1 MIKKIIQISVI
12 RFNVLLSI
20 ICFVIITS
28 CLSKQSRLDDS
39 KIFRYN
45 EFKNVTSLD
54 PAFARNPQNIWPIQQ
69 LFNALVQLDDSLNVK
84 PEIAKKWEISKNG
97 LEYTF
102 TLRNDVYFHNSV
114 LFKNSITR
122 KVVADDFTY
131 SFNRLKDKKIASP
144 GGWVLQNVE
153 EFKAKNDSIFKI
165 KLKKPFPAFLAL
177 LSMRYCSVVPMEVVD
192 FYKED
197 FRNNPIGTGPFKFK
211 RWEENVKLVLRKNKN
226 YFETDL
232 NGRKLPF
239 LESISIS
246 FLPDIQSEF
255 MLFTQGKL
263 DFLNSIDN
271 SYKDDLLTPNG
282 DLQEKYKAN
291 IKMLK
296 GPYLN
301 TEYIG
306 FYLKSESKAVKS
318 KLIREAINIGF
329 DRKKMISYLRNNIG
343 FPADQGF
350 IPRGLPGHKV
360 LDSIKYNPK
369 KAKKL
374 VNEFISENKII
385 PSIKLATDA
394 NYVDICEY
402 IQRELEKIGIQIT
415 IDIMPTATLRQL
427 KSNGNLEAFRASWI
441 ADYPD
446 AENYLSL
453 FTSKN
458 HSPQGPNYTHYENS
472 YFDSLYNISIGI
484 NNIKERIEIYSKMN
498 SLIMDSLPI
507 IPLYYDQSTRFI
519 HKNVKNIGINPI
531 NLIQLKNVYKD
542 TFQ

>member
-1 MIKKIIQISVI
+1 
-12 RFNVLLSI
+12 
-20 ICFVIITS
+20 
-28 CLSKQSRLDDS
+28 
-39 KIFRYN
+39 
-45 EFKNVTSLD
+45 
-54 PAFARNPQNIWPIQQ
+54 
-69 LFNALVQLDDSLNVK
+69 
-84 PEIAKKWEISKNG
+84 
-97 LEYTF
+97 
-102 TLRNDVYFHNSV
+102 
-114 LFKNSITR
+114 
-122 KVVADDFTY
+122 
-131 SFNRLKDKKIASP
+131 
-144 GGWVLQNVE
+144 
-153 EFKAKNDSIFKI
+153 
-165 KLKKPFPAFLAL
+165 
-177 LSMRYCSVVPMEVVD
+177 MRYCSVVPMEVVD

-374 VNEFISENKII
+374 VNE
-385 PSIKLATDA
+385 
-394 NYVDICEY
+394 
-402 IQRELEKIGIQIT
+402 
-415 IDIMPTATLRQL
+415 
-427 KSNGNLEAFRASWI
+427 
-441 ADYPD
+441 
-446 AENYLSL
+446 
-453 FTSKN
+453 
-458 HSPQGPNYTHYENS
+458 
-472 YFDSLYNISIGI
+472 
-484 NNIKERIEIYSKMN
+484 
-498 SLIMDSLPI
+498 LI
-507 IPLYYDQSTRFI
+507 
-519 HKNVKNIGINPI
+519 
-531 NLIQLKNVYKD
+531 
-542 TFQ
+542 

>member
-1 MIKKIIQISVI
+1 LIKKIIQISVI

>member
-1 MIKKIIQISVI
+1 
-12 RFNVLLSI
+12 
-20 ICFVIITS
+20 
-28 CLSKQSRLDDS
+28 
-39 KIFRYN
+39 
-45 EFKNVTSLD
+45 
-54 PAFARNPQNIWPIQQ
+54 
-69 LFNALVQLDDSLNVK
+69 
-84 PEIAKKWEISKNG
+84 
-97 LEYTF
+97 
-102 TLRNDVYFHNSV
+102 
-114 LFKNSITR
+114 
-122 KVVADDFTY
+122 
-131 SFNRLKDKKIASP
+131 
-144 GGWVLQNVE
+144 
-153 EFKAKNDSIFKI
+153 
-165 KLKKPFPAFLAL
+165 
-177 LSMRYCSVVPMEVVD
+177 MEVVD

>member
-1 MIKKIIQISVI
+1 M
-12 RFNVLLSI
+12 
-20 ICFVIITS
+20 IITS